1 MKKDINMKYIK
12 RINEGWSDDYTYD
25 FTDNGFKTKED
36 LNTVTGEYKGKF
48 VIGQLNDWFAEMITK
63 MGEDKRVVKTN
74 TQFDEAK
81 GEARFEVETV
91 DLDRDAVEITINGE
105 KMKFYPEL
113 ITGLYPSANYFSR
126 QAIASGTA
134 VSTFTAHVIGRFEN
148 DEKKGI
154 TIESA
159 DSKITFQIGKKKK
172 GIDIDKENIKKI
184 LDMIESGKIKN
195 LYGVNLEE
203 RLPAARAAFNV

>member
-1 MKKDINMKYIK
+1 M
-12 RINEGWSDDYTYD
+12 
-25 FTDNGFKTKED
+25 
-36 LNTVTGEYKGKF
+36 
-48 VIGQLNDWFAEMITK
+48 
-63 MGEDKRVVKTN
+63 
-74 TQFDEAK
+74 
-81 GEARFEVETV
+81 
-91 DLDRDAVEITINGE
+91 
-105 KMKFYPEL
+105 
-113 ITGLYPSANYFSR
+113 
-126 QAIASGTA
+126 
-134 VSTFTAHVIGRFEN
+134 STFTAHVIGRFEN